1 MKKDLTELVFILDGS
16 SSMAELTSSTI
27 QGFNS
32 LIEKEKMEEGEC
44 LVSLVIFSDFS
55 SVIYDRVNILSV
67 PPLTEKEYR
76 LGGCTALLDAVGGAI
91 HHIGNVHKHAGW
103 NYIPAKTMFVITT
116 DGIENASRL
125 YTAGKVRSMIRR
137 EREKYGWE
145 FLFLGAGMDAATTAS
160 KYGIDRRRS
169 AEYRNDDRGIMLYYE
184 SLSKAVSG
192 YRRSGDIDESWADDI
207 RRDCKA
213 GKNRN

>member
-16 SSMAELTSSTI
+16 SSMAGLTSSTI

-44 LVSLVIFSDFS
+44 LVSLVIFSNGS
-55 SVIYDRVNILSV
+55 RVIYDRVNILSI

-76 LGGCTALLDAVGGAI
+76 TGGCTALLDAVGGAI
-91 HHIGNVHKHAGW
+91 HHIVNVHRHAGW
-103 NYIPAKTMFVITT
+103 NYIPSKTMFVITT

-125 YTAGKVRSMIRR
+125 YRAESVKSMIRR

-145 FLFLGAGMDAATTAS
+145 FLFLGADMDAVYSAS
-160 KYGIDRRRS
+160 KYGIDQRKSVR
-169 AEYRNDDRGIMLYYE
+169 YHNDDRGIMLYYE

-192 YRRSGDIDESWADDI
+192 YRRSGYIDESWADDI
-207 RRDCKA
+207 KKDYGTR
-213 GKNRN
+213 KN